1 LLLFWIQIL
10 VFVLKLINQKLKDKT
25 DKNIKNNNNKTNILS
40 NFKISLKEKIFT
52 KNEIL
57 KGKFKKTNIVSQFTK
72 FKLCF
77 EYLEINITIK
87 TK

>member
-1 LLLFWIQIL
+1 MLLFWIQIL

-57 KGKFKKTNIVSQFTK
+57 KGKFKKTSIVSQFTK